1 MSIMNK
7 LKAKK
12 MPLTKVED
20 TMALK
25 WARTVNR
32 GEEQRYAEKVKVLQ
46 KAMTRCCLEVDREKA
61 ALLKFQKK
69 VQMSTGHLSKGC
81 PGAHKKKNCL
91 SK

>member
-1 MSIMNK
+1 MNK

-32 GEEQRYAEKVKVLQ
+32 GEEQRYAEKVKALQ
-46 KAMTRCCLEVDREKA
+46 KAMTRSCLEVDREKA
-61 ALLKFQKK
+61 TLLKFKAK
-69 VQMSTGHLSKGC
+69 VQMSSGHLSEGC
-81 PGAHKKKNCL
+81 PRAHLKKKCL